1 MEDSESEEEIEL
13 EIEKYTVIK
22 EREILLQ
29 IKPKQAKKIKYL
41 RIENQIIDHRVSAI
55 LLFLENIE
63 AIFFINC
70 NLDEEVYLL
79 SMFPSV
85 TKIGFIKCE
94 LTSERLYELLC
105 ALNPYEQ
112 TDLLDLSKNKL
123 GENPK
128 RFIEALEKNVFSFKY
143 IETLILLDN
152 GFDENSISEIKK
164 ICKGRV
170 EKLII

>member
-1 MEDSESEEEIEL
+1 MEESEEEEEIEL

-29 IKPKQAKKIKYL
+29 IKPKQARKIKYL
-41 RIENQIIDHRVSAI
+41 RIENQIIDHRASGI

-105 ALNPYEQ
+105 ALNPYEE
-112 TDLLDLSKNKL
+112 TKLLDLSKNKL

-128 RFIEALEKNVFSFKY
+128 RFIEVLGHLFSLKPVG
-143 IETLILLDN
+143 TLILLDN
-152 GFDENSISEIKK
+152 GFDENSTSEIKK
-164 ICKGRV
+164 ICEKNI

>member
-1 MEDSESEEEIEL
+1 MEESEKKVEL
-13 EIEKYTVIK
+13 ENKEYAVIK
-22 EREILLQ
+22 ECEKLLS
-29 IKPKQAKKIKYL
+29 IKPKQAKEIKYL
-41 RIENQIIDHRVSAI
+41 RIENQIIDNEVSSI

-63 AIFFINC
+63 TIFFINC
-70 NLDEEVYLL
+70 NLDEEIYLL
-79 SMFPSV
+79 SMISSV

-94 LTSERLYELLC
+94 LTSDRLYDILC
-105 ALNPYEQ
+105 ALNPYEE
-112 TDLLDLSKNKL
+112 TNLLDLSKNKL

-164 ICKGRV
+164 ICERDVK
-170 EKLII
+170 KLII